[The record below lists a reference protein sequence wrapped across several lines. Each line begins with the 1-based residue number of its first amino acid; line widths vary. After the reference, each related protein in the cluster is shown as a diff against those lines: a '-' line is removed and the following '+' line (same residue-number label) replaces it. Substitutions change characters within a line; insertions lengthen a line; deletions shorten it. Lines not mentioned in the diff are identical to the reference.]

1 MAKALIGTVS
11 SVAPDKT
18 IVITIHTR
26 KTHPLYKKQYTV
38 TSKYMAHDENND
50 CHVGDKVSIVETRP
64 LSAKKHH
71 VLQKILQ
78 RATLTQAD
86 KDAIDNSAD
95 VDATTETE
103 ETK

>member
-1 MAKALIGTVS
+1 MAKMLIGTVS

-18 IVITIHTR
+18 IVITVHTR

-50 CHVGDKVSIVETRP
+50 CNVGDKVSIVETRP
-64 LSAKKHH
+64 LSARKRYALHE
-71 VLQKILQ
+71 ILQ

-86 KDAIDNSAD
+86 KAAINTSAD
-95 VDATTETE
+95 VNGTE
-103 ETK
+103 EAK